1 MNSDELDKAISKEVN
16 HGWELN
22 LKVTLLQSFNNS
34 GVVPL
39 EVVEQFSIKKK
50 GDFYI
55 KWRITCDCS
64 SRVLQAYP

>member
-22 LKVTLLQSFNNS
+22 LKVTLLQIFNNS
-34 GVVPL
+34 GIVPL
-39 EVVEQFSIKKK
+39 EVVEQFSIKKREISISN
-50 GDFYI
+50 GALPAI
-55 KWRITCDCS
+55 VH